1 MIAPRSPRPIPY
13 AQIRTAINN
22 GDLRFLI
29 DNAQQLPRIS
39 LSDAL
44 QVCLLYRD
52 QDIDRY
58 NAAAVRWLMRFAAEA
73 SEASLEDI
81 QSAAAALDALP
92 DQPQPAMEQLAALC
106 VQHGLT
112 R

>member
-1 MIAPRSPRPIPY
+1 MTSHSPGLVSYTRVKAAIAD
-13 AQIRTAINN
+13 

-29 DNAQQLPRIS
+29 DNAQQLPRIK
-39 LSDAL
+39 LADAL

-58 NAAAVRWLMRFAAEA
+58 DAAAVRWLMRFAVEA
-73 SEASLEDI
+73 REVSLEDI

-92 DQPQPAMEQLAALC
+92 EQPQAAMEQLASLC

>member
-1 MIAPRSPRPIPY
+1 MSAGSRVIPY
-13 AQIRTAINN
+13 VRVRTAIEN
-22 GDLRFLI
+22 GDLGFLI
-29 DNAQQLPRIS
+29 RHARDLPRIG
-39 LSDAL
+39 LADAL
-44 QVCLLYRD
+44 RVCLLYRD

-58 NAAAVRWLMRFAAEA
+58 DAAAVRWLMRFAVEA
-73 SEASLEDI
+73 KEASLEDI

-92 DQPQPAMEQLAALC
+92 EQPQAAMEQLSMLC